1 MKNALTKKHDLVG
14 VSSWTYG
21 CAVVSV
27 FFAVHKISHS
37 PSQDGLY
44 GVYAEVAKHR
54 TWIDE
59 KIAANG
65 GASFCSS

>member
-1 MKNALTKKHDLVG
+1 MRQIGRAVPSAILPTKHERL
-14 VSSWTYG
+14 
-21 CAVVSV
+21 CH
-27 FFAVHKISHS
+27 FRL
-37 PSQDGLY
+37 LY